1 MFPVAD
7 LASLV
12 AVILHAVV
20 LLPVACQTGRLSALV
35 GARIAN
41 VVDVDAHS
49 LPEAAIEILATL
61 RRPRARA
68 QVLVAVRAVQVVRE
82 IPELTALCVG
92 SYRRWAVKFR
102 LSKSKN
108 VIITRS
114 GRGGCGSLRHLLP
127 SLRSRR
133 TPSSQS
139 YPIVKSLLLLPS
151 NLPRHHIAQVP
162 RSPARLSP
170 MSAGDWQHQY
180 RPRYRFSSN
189 FFSHFNIVSALI
201 STPTLLIIWNYR
213 PA

>member
-61 RRPRARA
+61 RSPRARA
-68 QVLVAVRAVQVVRE
+68 QVLVTVCAVQVVRE

-92 SYRRWAVKFR
+92 S
-102 LSKSKN
+102 
-108 VIITRS
+108 
-114 GRGGCGSLRHLLP
+114 
-127 SLRSRR
+127 
-133 TPSSQS
+133 QS
-139 YPIVKSLLLLPS
+139 
-151 NLPRHHIAQVP
+151 
-162 RSPARLSP
+162 
-170 MSAGDWQHQY
+170 
-180 RPRYRFSSN
+180 
-189 FFSHFNIVSALI
+189 
-201 STPTLLIIWNYR
+201 
-213 PA
+213 